1 MISLPA
7 GYLPLVY
14 DYRSHTRAALTM
26 DKPYL
31 HFAHANGFPAPVY
44 RKLLERLGERYQ
56 VGFLE
61 TIGHD
66 SRYPVTDGW
75 RHLRD
80 ETIAYIERSYPEPVV
95 GVGHSLGGVLLFLA
109 AVKRPDLFRA
119 LVILDSP
126 LFGPLR
132 SRGLQFAKLFGFMDR
147 ITPATA
153 TLHRR
158 NDWASVEEVRRYFA
172 GKRLFADFDPDCLAD
187 YARHGTVEQR
197 GRRKLRFSP
206 QIESMIFRSLPHH
219 YARLRGRLQVPLA
232 YISGSETDVITPADL
247 AHLKRH
253 FQARIYR
260 QCGSHLFPFEA
271 PLETADKILAA
282 IADLARPAQPA

>member
-1 MISLPA
+1 M
-7 GYLPLVY
+7 
-14 DYRSHTRAALTM
+14 TM

-44 RKLLERLGERYQ
+44 RKLLERLGRHYQ
-56 VGFLE
+56 VGYLE

-80 ETIAYIERSYPEPVV
+80 ETIAHIERSYPAPVI

-109 AVKRPDLFRA
+109 AVKRPELFRA

-126 LFGPLR
+126 LFSPWR
-132 SRGLQFAKLFGFMDR
+132 ARGLQFAKLLGFMDR
-147 ITPATA
+147 ITPAAA

-158 NDWASVEEVRRYFA
+158 NDWGSVEEVRQYFA
-172 GKRLFADFDPDCLAD
+172 GKRLFARFDPDCLAD
-187 YARHGTVEQR
+187 YARYGTVEQR

-206 QIESMIFRSLPHH
+206 QIECMIFRSLPHH
-219 YARLRGRLQVPLA
+219 YARLRGRLRVPLS
-232 YISGSETDVITPADL
+232 YIAGTETDVVSAADL

-253 FQARIYR
+253 FHARLYR
-260 QCGSHLFPFEA
+260 QRGSHLYPFEA
-271 PLETADKILAA
+271 PLETADTILEA
-282 IADLARPAQPA
+282 IADLTATIPAA